1 LITPWA
7 SLATLLWAGRCRS
20 AGVTVSW
27 ARFALRGLVLVPL
40 VVLSSTTALWWA
52 AR

>member
-1 LITPWA
+1 MITPWA

-20 AGVTVSW
+20 AGVSVSW
-27 ARFALRGLVLVPL
+27 PRFALRGLVLVP
-40 VVLSSTTALWWA
+40 VVILASTTALYWA